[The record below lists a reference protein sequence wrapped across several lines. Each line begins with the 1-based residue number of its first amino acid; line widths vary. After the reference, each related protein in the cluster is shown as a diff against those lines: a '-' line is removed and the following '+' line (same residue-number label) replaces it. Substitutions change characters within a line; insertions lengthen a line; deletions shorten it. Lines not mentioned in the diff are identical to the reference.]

1 MKQLLQLHQPRIT
14 EDLAK
19 VYAFDYQTRKELLV
33 FVYYLCEYNDSF
45 LLKQALQLS
54 DEAEPKGGKC
64 ILDEFEKVILV
75 YQSNDPYLV
84 QVALSVMS
92 LVSQICSNSILD
104 ESNQRSIEGLHN
116 RISQP
121 NLLEAIENIAVVF
134 KSENPD
140 VALMAQSFL
149 E

>member
-1 MKQLLQLHQPRIT
+1 MLQLHQARIS

-33 FVYYLCEYNDSF
+33 FVYYLCEYNDSS
-45 LLKQALQLS
+45 LLKHALQLNE
-54 DEAEPKGGKC
+54 DFNPKNCSC

-92 LVSQICSNSILD
+92 LVAQICQNSI
-104 ESNQRSIEGLHN
+104 
-116 RISQP
+116 
-121 NLLEAIENIAVVF
+121 
-134 KSENPD
+134 
-140 VALMAQSFL
+140 
-149 E
+149 

>member
-1 MKQLLQLHQPRIT
+1 
-14 EDLAK
+14 
-19 VYAFDYQTRKELLV
+19 
-33 FVYYLCEYNDSF
+33 
-45 LLKQALQLS
+45 
-54 DEAEPKGGKC
+54 
-64 ILDEFEKVILV
+64 
-75 YQSNDPYLV
+75 
-84 QVALSVMS
+84 MS

-104 ESNQRSIEGLHN
+104 ESNQRSIEALHS